1 MVIKRGDVLLVD
13 FGSGRGSEQAKT
25 RPCVVVQND
34 IGNRYSNTT
43 IVVPITSRVREK
55 DYPTDV
61 FATGKELS
69 LPRDGSVNC
78 SQIMTFSVRHRA
90 KKKLGSLKPGTM
102 GRVDDALR
110 ASLSL

>member
-1 MVIKRGDVLLVD
+1 MTIKRGDMLLVD
-13 FGSGRGSEQAKT
+13 FSLAKGSEQGKT

-43 IVVPITSRVREK
+43 IVVPITGRVREK

-61 FATGKELS
+61 FATASELG
-69 LPRDGSVNC
+69 LKREGTINC
-78 SQIMTFSVRHRA
+78 SQIRTISAKHRVIS
-90 KKKLGSLKPGTM
+90 KLGSLKQKTM
-102 GRVDDALR
+102 ERVDEALR